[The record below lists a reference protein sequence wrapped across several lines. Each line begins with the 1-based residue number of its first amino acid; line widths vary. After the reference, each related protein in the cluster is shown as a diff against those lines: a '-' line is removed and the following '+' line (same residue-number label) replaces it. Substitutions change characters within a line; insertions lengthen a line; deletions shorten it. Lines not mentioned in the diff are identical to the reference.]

1 MSKRSPNHLEMPF
14 IFTTKR
20 ACHASS
26 VSQAFIIGLLP
37 TSCRAQTRG
46 PTIIDHTRG
55 GEGRGE
61 SCSRGPLPRKLFP
74 CRDQFRDMDI
84 QARSLS
90 YPSSSYG
97 TVRGLS
103 ANLLGHHA
111 DPLCTFLA
119 RLSDCSTVGGREVS
133 QEGSSFIVSFS
144 FVHLATAEKAERGR

>member
-1 MSKRSPNHLEMPF
+1 MPF
-14 IFTTKR
+14 ILTTQR

-37 TSCRAQTRG
+37 TSCRRAQTRG
-46 PTIIDHTRG
+46 PTLIDHTRG
-55 GEGRGE
+55 EEREGRGE

-90 YPSSSYG
+90 YPRNSYG
-97 TVRGLS
+97 TVRVGPG
-103 ANLLGHHA
+103 ANLLGHHT

-133 QEGSSFIVSFS
+133 QEESSFIVSFS

>member
-1 MSKRSPNHLEMPF
+1 MRKRSPNHLAMPF
-14 IFTTKR
+14 ILTTQR

-26 VSQAFIIGLLP
+26 VSQAVIIGLLP

-55 GEGRGE
+55 EEGRGE

-97 TVRGLS
+97 TVRVGPG
-103 ANLLGHHA
+103 ANLLGHHT
-111 DPLCTFLA
+111 DPLSMHISCTAVGLFHSWGARSFPRRVFFHSFLLFCA
-119 RLSDCSTVGGREVS
+119 FGDC
-133 QEGSSFIVSFS
+133 
-144 FVHLATAEKAERGR
+144 

>member
-1 MSKRSPNHLEMPF
+1 MPF

-37 TSCRAQTRG
+37 TSCRSQTRG

-84 QARSLS
+84 QARPLPLLS
-90 YPSSSYG
+90 EQLLWDGPSRPERKPLRTPHRPSMHISC
-97 TVRGLS
+97 TAVGLFHS
-103 ANLLGHHA
+103 WGARSFPRRVFFHSFLLFCAFG
-111 DPLCTFLA
+111 
-119 RLSDCSTVGGREVS
+119 DC
-133 QEGSSFIVSFS
+133 
-144 FVHLATAEKAERGR
+144 